1 MVAQQIEARGLH
13 DARTLAALRRV
24 PRHEFVPEQAR
35 AHAHADRALALS
47 HGQTLSQPYVVAFMT
62 AALGLQGGERVLE
75 VGTGS
80 GYQTAVLAELGVQ
93 VYSLE
98 LIPELAETARL
109 RLGGLGYTQVHV
121 RCGDG
126 YAGWPAAAPFDAVLV
141 AAAAPRVP
149 APLRAQLADGGRL
162 LLPLGDAAQELLLV
176 TRHGNDFEE
185 RRLLD
190 VRFVPMLGRV
200 REAP

>member
-1 MVAQQIEARGLH
+1 MVAGQIEARGVS
-13 DARTLAALRRV
+13 DARTLEALRRV
-24 PRHEFVPEQAR
+24 PRHLFAPAQVR
-35 AHAHADRALALS
+35 AQAHADRALPLD

-62 AALGLQGGERVLE
+62 ASLGLHPGARVLE

-80 GYQTAVLAELGVQ
+80 GYQTAVLAELGAQ

-98 LIPELAETARL
+98 LIPELAANARARL
-109 RLGGLGYTQVHV
+109 CALGYRGVLV

-126 YAGWPAAAPFDAVLV
+126 YLGWPEQAPFDAVLV

-149 APLRAQLADGGRL
+149 EPLRAQLADGGRL
-162 LLPLGDAAQELLLV
+162 LLPLGDEAQQLLLV
-176 TRHGNDFEE
+176 KRHGTRFEE
-185 RRLLD
+185 RHLLD

-200 REAP
+200 RQGG